1 MRHRQIES
9 VPHHTWRTNMSSLN
23 IARQHAEHSL
33 HDIAQDLVRYG
44 IDVAKTDVLMID
56 IQPVPSDKADPIPT
70 EGCEVLEL
78 PTEVVICDYPVTES
92 WCEIVPV
99 RRRPPPLKKE
109 IENGAVA
116 C

>member
-1 MRHRQIES
+1 
-9 VPHHTWRTNMSSLN
+9 MSSLN
-23 IARQHAEHSL
+23 AARLTAEHSP
-33 HDIAQDLVRYG
+33 HDIALDLVRYG
-44 IDVAKTDVLMID
+44 IDVAVADVVMID
-56 IQPVPSDKADPIPT
+56 IPPVPSDKADPIPT

-109 IENGAVA
+109 IENGAIA

>member
-1 MRHRQIES
+1 
-9 VPHHTWRTNMSSLN
+9 MSSLN
-23 IARQHAEHSL
+23 TARLTAEHSH
-33 HDIAQDLVRYG
+33 HDIAMDLVRYG
-44 IDVAKTDVLMID
+44 IDVATTNVLMID
-56 IQPVPSDKADPIPT
+56 IKPVPQGQADPIPT

-109 IENGAVA
+109 IENGAIA

>member
-1 MRHRQIES
+1 
-9 VPHHTWRTNMSSLN
+9 MSSLN
-23 IARQHAEHSL
+23 AVRLTAEHSP
-33 HDIAQDLVRYG
+33 HDIALDLVRYG
-44 IDVAKTDVLMID
+44 IDVSAADVVMID
-56 IQPVPSDKADPIPT
+56 IQPVPQDKADPIPN

-109 IENGAVA
+109 IENGAIA

>member
-1 MRHRQIES
+1 MRHRQTES
-9 VPHHTWRTNMSSLN
+9 VPHLSWRTNMSSLN
-23 IARQHAEHSL
+23 AARLTAEHSP
-33 HDIAQDLVRYG
+33 HDIALDLVRYG
-44 IDVAKTDVLMID
+44 IDVAVADVVMID
-56 IQPVPSDKADPIPT
+56 IQPVPQDKAEPIPT

>member
-1 MRHRQIES
+1 
-9 VPHHTWRTNMSSLN
+9 MSSLN
-23 IARQHAEHSL
+23 AARPIAEHTPKE
-33 HDIAQDLVRYG
+33 IALDLIRYG
-44 IDVAKTDVLMID
+44 IDVTVADVVPID
-56 IQPVPSDKADPIPT
+56 IPPVPQDKPEPIPT

-109 IENGAVA
+109 IENGAIA

>member
-1 MRHRQIES
+1 
-9 VPHHTWRTNMSSLN
+9 MSSLN
-23 IARQHAEHSL
+23 AARPLAAHYPNEIAL
-33 HDIAQDLVRYG
+33 DLIRYG
-44 IDVAKTDVLMID
+44 IDVAVADVVPID
-56 IQPVPSDKADPIPT
+56 IPPVPQDKAEPIPT

-109 IENGAVA
+109 IENGAIA